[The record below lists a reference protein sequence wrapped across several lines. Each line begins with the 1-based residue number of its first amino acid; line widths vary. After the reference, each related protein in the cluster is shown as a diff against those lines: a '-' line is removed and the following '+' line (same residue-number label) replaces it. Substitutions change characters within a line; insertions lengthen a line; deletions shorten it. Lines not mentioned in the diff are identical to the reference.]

1 MIELVSSNYYSELS
15 DEMVSSIKTFC
26 DKSKFSYNTH
36 EVNGIWEIPYK
47 INSLA
52 DNSKYFIAIGVV
64 IKGETDHY
72 EYISSAVSN
81 GLIKLS
87 LDKDVYISNSILNVI
102 NYEQAVE
109 RSKTKGVEA
118 IEALLNILNN
128 D

>member
-1 MIELVSSNYYSELS
+1 MIELVSSNYYSELT
-15 DEMVSSIKTFC
+15 DNMVSSIETFC
-26 DKSKFSYNTH
+26 EKSNISYNIH
-36 EVNGIWEIPYK
+36 KVNGVWEIPYR

-52 DNSKYFIAIGVV
+52 ANSNYFVAIGVV

-81 GLIKLS
+81 GLITLS
-87 LDKDVYISNSILNVI
+87 LNKDVYISNCILNVK
-102 NYEQAVE
+102 NYNQAVE

>member
-1 MIELVSSNYYSELS
+1 MNLIFLFIGLGLLVFGAELIIRGSISFGKKLKVSL
-15 DEMVSSIKTFC
+15 F
-26 DKSKFSYNTH
+26 
-36 EVNGIWEIPYK
+36 
-47 INSLA
+47 
-52 DNSKYFIAIGVV
+52 AIGVV

-81 GLIKLS
+81 GLITLS
-87 LDKDVYISNSILNVI
+87 LNKDVYISNCILNVK
-102 NYEQAVE
+102 NYNQAVE

>member
-1 MIELVSSNYYSELS
+1 MIELVSSNYYSELT
-15 DEMVSSIKTFC
+15 DNMVSSIETFC
-26 DKSKFSYNTH
+26 EKSNISYNIH
-36 EVNGIWEIPYK
+36 KVNGVWEIPYR
-47 INSLA
+47 INSLIG
-52 DNSKYFIAIGVV
+52 NSNYFIAIGVV

-81 GLIKLS
+81 GLITLS
-87 LDKDVYISNSILNVI
+87 LNKDVYISNCILNVK
-102 NYEQAVE
+102 NYNQAVE

>member
-1 MIELVSSNYYSELS
+1 MIELVASNYYSELT
-15 DEMVSSIKTFC
+15 DDMVSSIETFC
-26 DKSKFSYNTH
+26 EDANVSYNIH
-36 EVNGIWEIPYK
+36 KVNGVWEIPYR
-47 INSLA
+47 INSLS
-52 DNSKYFIAIGVV
+52 DKSNYFVAIGVV

-81 GLIKLS
+81 GLITLS
-87 LDKDVYISNSILNVI
+87 LNKDVYISNCILNVK
-102 NYEQAVE
+102 NYNQAVE

>member
-1 MIELVSSNYYSELS
+1 MIELVSSNYYSELT
-15 DEMVSSIKTFC
+15 DDMVSSIETFC
-26 DKSKFSYNTH
+26 EDANVSYNIH
-36 EVNGIWEIPYK
+36 KVNGVWEIPYR
-47 INSLA
+47 INSLS
-52 DNSKYFIAIGVV
+52 DKSNYFVAIGVV

-81 GLIKLS
+81 GLITLS
-87 LDKDVYISNSILNVI
+87 LNKDVYISNCILNVK
-102 NYEQAVE
+102 NYNQAVE

>member
-1 MIELVSSNYYSELS
+1 MIELVSSNYYSELT
-15 DEMVSSIKTFC
+15 DNMVSSIETFC
-26 DKSKFSYNTH
+26 KKANVSYNIH
-36 EVNGIWEIPYK
+36 KVNGVWEIPYR
-47 INSLA
+47 INSLIG
-52 DNSKYFIAIGVV
+52 NSNYFIAIGVV

-81 GLIKLS
+81 GLITLS
-87 LDKDVYISNSILNVI
+87 LNKDVYISNCILNVK
-102 NYEQAVE
+102 NYNQAVE

>member
-1 MIELVSSNYYSELS
+1 MIELVSSNYYSELT
-15 DEMVSSIKTFC
+15 DNMVSSIETFC
-26 DKSKFSYNTH
+26 EDANVSYNIH
-36 EVNGIWEIPYK
+36 KVNGVWEIPYR
-47 INSLA
+47 INSLS
-52 DNSKYFIAIGVV
+52 DKSNYFVAIGVV

-81 GLIKLS
+81 GLITLS
-87 LDKDVYISNSILNVI
+87 LNKDVYISNCILNVK
-102 NYEQAVE
+102 NYNQAVE